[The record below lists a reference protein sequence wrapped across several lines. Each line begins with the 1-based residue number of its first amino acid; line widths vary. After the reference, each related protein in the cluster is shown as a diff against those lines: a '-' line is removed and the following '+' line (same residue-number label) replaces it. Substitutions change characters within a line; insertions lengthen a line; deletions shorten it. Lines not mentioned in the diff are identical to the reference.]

1 VTFISVSEVLA
12 ALGLILP
19 GAVLEVLAVAG
30 ILPAVVGIAA
40 VLVPLAAVGLV
51 LLMIGATITHAIRR
65 EWTMIRIVPSVAT
78 TLPSP
83 GSFSPPVKTN
93 TPASSGRP
101 STPAT
106 NASLRI
112 RQAPGRNPVPY
123 HAFLSPPPGDQRS
136 RAPTGPLVG
145 RATQEE

>member
-101 STPAT
+101 SPLLRTPRSGSDRLPAE
-106 NASLRI
+106 I
-112 RQAPGRNPVPY
+112 
-123 HAFLSPPPGDQRS
+123 RS
-136 RAPTGPLVG
+136 RTTRSFPRHQVI
-145 RATQEE
+145 RDRVHRRVR

>member
-1 VTFISVSEVLA
+1 LVTFISVSEVLA

-65 EWTMIRIVPSVAT
+65 EWTMIRINVILLMLAAAVAW
-78 TLPSP
+78 
-83 GSFSPPVKTN
+83 
-93 TPASSGRP
+93 GR
-101 STPAT
+101 
-106 NASLRI
+106 L
-112 RQAPGRNPVPY
+112 GPY
-123 HAFLSPPPGDQRS
+123 
-136 RAPTGPLVG
+136 PL
-145 RATQEE
+145 A